1 MLKIF
6 TALSVFRSHPDSHSS
21 KLSPFIDPMVGG
33 GWRKYLQAL
42 ASLWQCRCRGLRNT
56 QLMCACA
63 TLGHCNLLR

>member
-33 GWRKYLQAL
+33 GWGKYLQAL
-42 ASLWQCRCRGLRNT
+42 ASLWQCRCG
-56 QLMCACA
+56 ACVIPS
-63 TLGHCNLLR
+63 